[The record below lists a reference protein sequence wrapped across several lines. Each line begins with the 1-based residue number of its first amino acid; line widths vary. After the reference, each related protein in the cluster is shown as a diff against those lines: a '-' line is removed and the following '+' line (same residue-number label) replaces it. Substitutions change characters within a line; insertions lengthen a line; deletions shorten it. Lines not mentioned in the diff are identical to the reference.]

1 MAELRERALR
11 APVKGY
17 DGGGDPPHAGT
28 STPPV
33 SGDTGPHGQD
43 AAHLSPQE
51 IRAMDLAPGEV
62 AEEEQLE
69 EEVPKQIAIGKRI
82 GDWRTLLSFG
92 IAAAILVFA
101 VGKAGIK

>member
-1 MAELRERALR
+1 MAKLQKRPLR

-28 STPPV
+28 SPPPRNGD
-33 SGDTGPHGQD
+33 SGPNGQD
-43 AAHLSPQE
+43 AAHLSPRE
-51 IRAMDLAPGEV
+51 IQAMDLEPNEV
-62 AEEEQLE
+62 VEEEQLE

-101 VGKAGIK
+101 VGKAG